1 MSKYDPNVY
10 PNLYALDIK
19 VENMLKS
26 PEAQD
31 WDLDRVE
38 EEICKI
44 HPIYW
49 MEEYGHI
56 KAGHMEG
63 GSEEVGIIKFE
74 PNTVQLQISDKIC
87 KHLLSSPWTRVQII
101 ILKHRKAGIS
111 TLIALFDYWFMKT
124 VKNLSAFLIADLGS
138 HTDNISAMVELAH
151 QRDTL
156 NPPNKVA
163 MARSKK
169 GFKLDNGSMA
179 ELDSGENSNPG
190 TSGTIIV
197 CHMSENSK
205 WRDPLNAETSL
216 LNSIPRKGF
225 VFIVKEST
233 AWGLNK
239 FSEDWDLAEGGE
251 SSWEPIFL
259 TWKDDSTCDLPLE
272 IDEQLYMTEEEQELV
287 RVYGL
292 SEGNIKFRRHKI
304 GELGSEQRFKQ
315 DFPLNSR
322 EPFLITGSNYFD
334 AAKTQDR
341 LNEIKFFHAWKN
353 KGWDYV
359 MDKFP
364 EIIEKLKYHPRGL
377 KEALNIFEVNNM
389 VPQLAHLSG
398 SKGRVTYVVDKKAKV
413 EDGALT
419 IFRPPVR
426 NTRYVVTIDVAEG
439 IKSSEYVSDN
449 SIIQVIDAY
458 RKEQVAEWGGC
469 FDEEMTAVYAVMI
482 ARLYNMAQIIPEMN
496 NKCGGMLQA
505 NLDGLNYRNIFYRQ
519 KVSGQQMKREYG
531 WKTTVG
537 NKKEV
542 CGQFKQDFKNND
554 CVVHSVDL
562 LEEML
567 FFIDS
572 NGRLGASS
580 GHTDD
585 RIMSMCIGMKVISST
600 PELRRPEKSKGKKEA
615 DLQIAPEYR
624 EGVSSQRSRQKQTA
638 LNKYM

>member
-1 MSKYDPNVY
+1 MSKYDPDIY
-10 PNLYALDIK
+10 PSLYALDMK
-19 VENMLKS
+19 VAQRLKD
-26 PEAQD
+26 PELQD
-31 WDLDRVE
+31 WTTEQIE
-38 EEICKI
+38 EEICNI
-44 HPIYW
+44 HPMYW
-49 MEEYGHI
+49 MEEYGYI
-56 KAGHMEG
+56 KAGVMVG
-63 GSEEVGIIKFE
+63 GSDEVGIIKFK
-74 PNTVQLQISDKIC
+74 PNTVQLQIADKIC
-87 KHLLSSPWTRVQII
+87 KHLLDDPWTRVQVI

-111 TLIALFDYWFMKT
+111 TLIALFDYWFMRT
-124 VKNLSAFLIADLGS
+124 VKNLNAFLIADLGS
-138 HTDNISAMVELAH
+138 HTDNIADMVKLAH
-151 QRDTL
+151 MKDTL
-156 NPPNKVA
+156 NPPEKVA
-163 MARSKK
+163 MSGSKK
-169 GFKLDNGSMA
+169 GLKLANGSMV

-233 AWGLNK
+233 AFGLNK
-239 FSEDWDLAEGGE
+239 FSEDWDLAESGE

-272 IDEQLYMTEEEQELV
+272 LNEHIQLTEEEEDLV
-287 RVYGL
+287 RTYGL

-304 GELGSEQRFKQ
+304 GELGSDQRFKQ

-334 AAKTQDR
+334 VAKVHDR
-341 LNEIKFFHAWKN
+341 MDEIKFYLAWKS

-364 EIIEKLKYHPRGL
+364 EIIQRLTYHPRGL
-377 KEALNIFEVNNM
+377 REALQIVEVNNT
-389 VPQLAHLSG
+389 VPQRAYITAN
-398 SKGRVTYVVDKKAKV
+398 KGRVTYDVSDKAKT

-419 IFRPPVR
+419 IFRPPIR
-426 NTRYVVTIDVAEG
+426 NTRYVVSIDVAEG
-439 IKSSEYVSDN
+439 IKTSEYISDN
-449 SIIQVIDAY
+449 SIIQVIDAF
-458 RKEQVAEWGGC
+458 RREQVAEWGGC
-469 FDEEMTAVYAVMI
+469 FDEEMTAVHAVMI
-482 ARLYNMAQIIPEMN
+482 ARLYNSAMIIPEMN
-496 NKCGGMLQA
+496 NKCGGMLKA

-519 KVSGQQMKREYG
+519 KASGQQISREYG

-542 CGQFKQDFKNND
+542 CGQFKQDFKNKD
-554 CVVHSVDL
+554 CVIHSLKL
-562 LEEML
+562 LEEMS

-572 NGRLGASS
+572 SGKLCASA

-585 RIMSMCIGMKVISST
+585 RVMSICVGMKVVANT
-600 PELRRPEKSKGKKEA
+600 PELRAPERKHSYTSDM

-624 EGVSSQRSRQKQTA
+624 DPVMQRSKSNQVA
-638 LNKYM
+638 VSKYR